1 MTDSS
6 KVALLGLDR
15 AELTS
20 LVESLGE
27 PAYRGQQLR
36 DAIYRQRVEAVE
48 EISTLSQSLRG
59 KLTEKGVSVGLPR
72 IAQRFVSQDGTVR
85 YLVALADGQS
95 VETVWMPEGDGGEA
109 GDGSEAG
116 ELAERF
122 AESDSSGTSGAR
134 APIEKQEPIEALK
147 RCATQKLTDQTPD
160 RKQEQEPGWRQ
171 EQKPERGREEKQ
183 KSGCGQEQI
192 RDRGQQDSDRGQQ
205 HDSDQ
210 RQGQRYGSDQRQ
222 SQRRVQGQNQG
233 RSTIC
238 ISSQVGCAVD
248 CQFCLT
254 ALLGVKRNLS
264 SGEIVGQVCAVLKD
278 QQVSPPE
285 DRINL
290 VFMGM
295 GEPFLNYENFVKAAR
310 LLVEEVGIAERRMT
324 VSTAGIVPR
333 IHDFGAEKIRPKL
346 AISLNASNDAL
357 RTRLMPLNKKWNLE
371 MLMAAAK
378 EYPLRTREWITFEY
392 VLLGGVNDGPENAR
406 EVVELLRGMRC
417 KVNLIALNPG
427 PGIEFA
433 TPDRERVVEFQK
445 ILRES
450 GVPAYVRR
458 PRGRDIYAAC
468 GQLKRTVEIATAPA
482 Q

>member
-1 MTDSS
+1 MTDSLQ
-6 KVALLGLDR
+6 VTLLGLDR

-20 LVESLGE
+20 FVETLGE
-27 PAYRGQQLR
+27 PPYRGQQLR
-36 DAIYRQRVEAVE
+36 DAVYRQRVESTE
-48 EISTLSQSLRG
+48 EISTLSQQLRG
-59 KLTEKGVSVGLPR
+59 KLTQKGVTVGLPR
-72 IAQRFVSQDGTVR
+72 IAQKFVSLDGTVR
-85 YLVALADGQS
+85 YLIRLGDGQT

-116 ELAERF
+116 EQAERF
-122 AESDSSGTSGAR
+122 AESTSLGTSGVKALLGVV
-134 APIEKQEPIEALK
+134 PIAALK
-147 RCATQKLTDQTPD
+147 GRAT
-160 RKQEQEPGWRQ
+160 EN
-171 EQKPERGREEKQ
+171 
-183 KSGCGQEQI
+183 
-192 RDRGQQDSDRGQQ
+192 
-205 HDSDQ
+205 
-210 RQGQRYGSDQRQ
+210 
-222 SQRRVQGQNQG
+222 QGQNQG

-254 ALLGVKRNLS
+254 ALLGVKRNLTA
-264 SGEIVGQVCAVLKD
+264 GEIVGQVCAVLKD

-295 GEPFLNYENFVKAAR
+295 GEPFLNFENFVKAAR

-333 IHDFGAEKIRPKL
+333 IRDFGEERIRPKL
-346 AISLNASNDAL
+346 AISLNASNDAQ
-357 RTRLMPLNKKWNLE
+357 RSQLMPLNKKWNLE

-406 EVVELLRGMRC
+406 EVAELVRGMRC

-427 PGIEFA
+427 PGIEFT
-433 TPDRERVVEFQK
+433 TPDAERVAEFQK

-450 GVPAYVRR
+450 GVPAFVRR